1 MWQNS
6 FKETQIANASYL
18 NELISER
25 HLVILHP
32 GVRDIVWNAFKTNLW
47 SDKHMVY
54 INNTLDNISSHY
66 SILVSLL
73 YPSTII

>member
-1 MWQNS
+1 MWQNKLFDS
-6 FKETQIANASYL
+6 FKQTNVAYL
-18 NELISER
+18 KKLISER

-54 INNTLDNISSHY
+54 INNTLDNISSQY

-73 YPSTII
+73 

>member
-1 MWQNS
+1 MWQNKLFDS
-6 FKETQIANASYL
+6 FKQTNVAYL
-18 NELISER
+18 KELISER

-54 INNTLDNISSHY
+54 INNTLDNISSQY

-73 YPSTII
+73 